1 MTVKTIKPDL
11 LIDHGDGR
19 KVTYPLGASVDLDE
33 ARARSLIERGLA
45 ELPGAAP
52 AEPAPE
58 RPARA

>member
-1 MTVKTIKPDL
+1 VTIRTTTPDL

-33 ARARSLIERGLA
+33 ARARSLT
-45 ELPGAAP
+45 
-52 AEPAPE
+52 EPAPE

>member
-1 MTVKTIKPDL
+1 VTIRTTTPDL

-33 ARARSLIERGLA
+33 ARARSLLDRGLA
-45 ELPGAAP
+45 ELPA